1 MVCCIVGGTSVT
13 QDVCAGGWLLA
24 CVALFGKL
32 TLRRLMWCLVYCEIV
47 AVYCEMMVVSMGT
60 VCD

>member
-24 CVALFGKL
+24 CAALFGML
-32 TLRRLMWCLVYCEIV
+32 TLRNLTWCLVYCEM
-47 AVYCEMMVVSMGT
+47 YCEIMVVSRGA